1 MISLKQL
8 ITEAKAGAKKI
19 TRDAFLYLSPKEPK
33 EQFAQCGTCMMF
45 TGTGCTILGKT
56 KVTKDMSCGLYV
68 HGKPSPKLAGK
79 EKSVVTPKE
88 AGLVNRAVRCENC
101 RAFDNGVCM
110 LFKTLNESNPDLF
123 QLDEKVDDYGCCN
136 AQMPKSENS

>member
-8 ITEAKAGAKKI
+8 ITEAKEGKKI
-19 TRDAFLYLSPKEPK
+19 HRDAFLYLPPKGNK
-33 EQFAQCGTCMMF
+33 EQFAQCGTCLMF

-79 EKSVVTPKE
+79 ERPVYTPQE

-101 RAFDNGVCM
+101 RSFQDGICM
-110 LFKTLNESNPDLF
+110 LFKTLNESNPEIF
-123 QLDEKVDDYGCCN
+123 QLEEKVDAYGCCN